1 MLARFLD
8 VCDAIDYAHSRG
20 VVHRDIKPGNVMLG
34 KFGETLVVDWGL
46 AKSVGRADDVMN
58 TGDAE
63 GTLAPG
69 FGSSVQPT
77 LAGSRLGTPSYMSP
91 EQAAGR
97 LDRLGPASDVYSL
110 GATLYYLLV
119 GKSPFEGTDLAAVLR
134 QVERGEFPR
143 PRVANIQV
151 DPALESICLR
161 AMAVQPEARYPSAR
175 VLAVDV
181 EHWLADEPVSTYRE
195 PILLRLR
202 RWARRHRTAVAI
214 GAGVLQTTVVV
225 LAVSTWLL
233 SQSRARI
240 ERERRLAV
248 AARDTAEQERQ
259 KANLAL
265 NRVEAVNS
273 FLVKDL
279 LEQANPELGGGGG
292 TMTLG
297 EAVKRSVAALD
308 ARATSFRQP
317 EIEAAIRGTIGDAY
331 NVIENPKE
339 AVEQLRKARK
349 LLDQS
354 SGSDPLQS
362 VWTTNRLA
370 NALFFADSPEESLA
384 LYRQAAEQSRGVL
397 GPEHPETAYALGGV
411 GVSLHAL
418 GQGGEA
424 ITYLQQAASILERT
438 VGPGDRRTQAELNN
452 LALALAYVNRVD
464 EAEALSRRVLSLR
477 IEWLGPS
484 HMETVLSRHNLAR
497 VLLQKGEYSEALP
510 LQARAVEESTRI
522 LGPNN
527 FRTLFMTNNLGAAL
541 EGTGQ
546 VDRAEEVLR
555 RTLELRRKILGELN
569 SNTQRTMAFLAR
581 VLLRGDKPEAAR
593 LFGEL
598 IRLRR
603 GRTVADPVKDR
614 DLDRLGDVLA
624 EAAEPSVAE
633 PILRELIA
641 ALDRALWMGDWCTA
655 YAQLVGRFF
664 ASAGANERGGTAV
677 ERECQSDRGGPD
689 CTWGID

>member
-1 MLARFLD
+1 M
-8 VCDAIDYAHSRG
+8 
-20 VVHRDIKPGNVMLG
+20 HRDIKPGNVMLG

-46 AKSVGRADDVMN
+46 AKSVGRTDDVLN

-119 GKSPFEGTDLAAVLR
+119 GKSPFEGSDLVAVLR

-143 PRVANIQV
+143 PCAANMHV
-151 DPALESICLR
+151 DPALESICLK
-161 AMAVQPEARYPSAR
+161 AMAVEPEARYPSAR
-175 VLAVDV
+175 ALAVDV

-240 ERERRLAV
+240 ERERRVAV

-339 AVEQLRKARK
+339 AVEQLRKAKK

-370 NALFFADSPEESLA
+370 NALFFADSAEEALA
-384 LYRQAAEQSRGVL
+384 LYRQAAEQSKGVL

-452 LALALAYVNRVD
+452 LVLALAYVNRID
-464 EAEALSRRVLSLR
+464 EAESLGRRVLALR

-510 LQARAVEESTRI
+510 LQARAVEESTQI

-555 RTLELRRKILGELN
+555 TDTRTAAEDPWRPAFQYPAHDGFSGPGFVARRQARGGPIVWRADSPAAGTHGGRPGEGSRFGSRCRRTGRDGRDVGCRADSARADCCAGAGILAGRLVHGLCR
-569 SNTQRTMAFLAR
+569 SLLGGC
-581 VLLRGDKPEAAR
+581 LLRAGRTEEAASMLNESVKAMEAAR
-593 LFGEL
+593 IAPGAL
-598 IRLRR
+598 IEKARKRAGL
-603 GRTVADPVKDR
+603 VAQK
-614 DLDRLGDVLA
+614 LK
-624 EAAEPSVAE
+624 
-633 PILRELIA
+633 
-641 ALDRALWMGDWCTA
+641 
-655 YAQLVGRFF
+655 
-664 ASAGANERGGTAV
+664 
-677 ERECQSDRGGPD
+677 
-689 CTWGID
+689 